1 MVTFI
6 SEAHDPTE
14 SAAEKSNYLRYTLP
28 TPGAELLI
36 CFFAAFRVRYT
47 EARRLVG
54 VSLRPD
60 GLLLLYFQCW
70 WHRQTIAMQ
79 MTRLYDLQYLNKQE
93 IESECYNH

>member
-60 GLLLLYFQCW
+60 G
-70 WHRQTIAMQ
+70 HTIIITLFSMLVEPPDNRNANDSFI
-79 MTRLYDLQYLNKQE
+79 RLTISK
-93 IESECYNH
+93 